1 MPSQQ
6 NQPFKVAII
15 GAGFAGLGA
24 AYYLSKAGQ
33 DVTVFE
39 KDDQPGGLAV
49 GFKDPKWDWPL
60 EKHYHHLFTT
70 DTVIKELADE
80 IGHPI
85 DYYRPKTS
93 TWIDGIIAQLDSP
106 LSLLKFSH
114 LSISDRLRT
123 AFALS
128 LMRFN
133 PIYKPFELFT
143 AKKFITI
150 LMGQAVWTKL
160 WEPLFIGKFGKYA
173 DDVSAV
179 WFYGRIRPR
188 SSSLAY
194 PRGGFLS
201 LAQSIET
208 AAKKH
213 GTKFIYSRSINSLSE
228 LKRFDKIICTLPTA
242 LFSKISGLQ
251 YPPLP
256 GLGAV
261 NLVLALKK
269 QFLMDVTYWLN
280 INDRNMPFVCV
291 TEHTNFIDKSHYAGD
306 HLLYVGNYLPAG
318 HKYYNYSSP
327 QLLTEFLPYLRK
339 INPNFNKSWIRKS
352 WLWTAP
358 FAQPVVLLNHYVP
371 PMTTDIPNV
380 YLANIQQ
387 VYPWDRGTNGAIE
400 LGRKVSELICQK

>member
-1 MPSQQ
+1 MPSQK
-6 NQPFKVAII
+6 NQRLNIAII

-24 AYYLSKAGQ
+24 TYYLSKAGH

-39 KDDQPGGLAV
+39 KDTQPGGLAV
-49 GFKDPKWDWPL
+49 GFKDSKWDWPL

-70 DTVIKELADE
+70 DTVIKDLADE

-93 TWIDGIIAQLDSP
+93 TWIDHMITQLDSP
-106 LSLLKFSH
+106 ISLLKFSH
-114 LSISDRLRT
+114 LSITNRLRT
-123 AFALS
+123 AFGLS

-133 PIYKPFELFT
+133 PIYKPFEWFT
-143 AKKFITI
+143 AKKFITA
-150 LMGQAVWTKL
+150 LMGQASWTKL
-160 WEPLFIGKFGKYA
+160 WEPLFRGKFHDHA
-173 DDVSAV
+173 DKISAV

-188 SSSLAY
+188 SSSLGY
-194 PRGGFLS
+194 PRGGFLT
-201 LAQSIET
+201 LAQALES

-213 GTKFIYSRSINSLSE
+213 GAKFIYDKSISDLSE
-228 LKRFDKIICTLPTA
+228 LKKFDKIICTLPTA
-242 LFSKISGLQ
+242 LFSRLSGLR

-269 QFLMDVTYWLN
+269 QFLTDGTYWLN

-291 TEHTNFIDKSHYAGD
+291 TEHTNFIDPSHYSGD
-306 HLLYVGNYLPAG
+306 HLLYVGNYLPAS
-318 HKYYNYSSP
+318 HKYYNYTAS
-327 QLLTEFLPYLRK
+327 QLLSEFLPYLRQ
-339 INPNFNKSWIRKS
+339 INPKFDKSWIKKS

-358 FAQPVVLLNHYVP
+358 FAQPVVLLNHYIP
-371 PMTTDIPNV
+371 PMTTSLPNV

-400 LGRKVSELICQK
+400 LGRKVSELICQN